1 MNEQKKTLYKIYNKY
16 IRFPKNK
23 KPPTERRKR
32 ERERGLKDKKPIN
45 LY

>member
-1 MNEQKKTLYKIYNKY
+1 MNEQKKLSTKY
-16 IRFPKNK
+16 IINIYGFQRIKNLQ
-23 KPPTERRKR
+23 RREEK